1 MKFILGSS
9 SPRRL
14 ELLSILGI
22 KPDEIISP
30 NIDETINKKEL
41 PLDYCKRIATQ
52 KMKHFDGKHE
62 NTVILTA
69 DTIAYSGRRII
80 DKTND
85 EVIARKNLNKLS
97 GRRHRVS
104 TVLCLRDTKN
114 KVISRSVTTTVNF
127 KLLNK
132 KDIDNYLKTNEWKNV
147 AGSYKI
153 QGFAEVFIKSINGSY
168 SNVVGLPLFQTN
180 NLLGSVGLIKS

>member
-1 MKFILGSS
+1 
-9 SPRRL
+9 
-14 ELLSILGI
+14 
-22 KPDEIISP
+22 
-30 NIDETINKKEL
+30 
-41 PLDYCKRIATQ
+41 
-52 KMKHFDGKHE
+52 MKHFDGKHK

-132 KDIDNYLKTNEWKNV
+132 KDIDNYIKTNEWKNV

>member
-52 KMKHFDGKHE
+52 KMKHFEGKYE
-62 NTVILTA
+62 NAVILTA

-132 KDIDNYLKTNEWKNV
+132 KDIDNYIKTNEWKNV

-153 QGFAEVFIKSINGSY
+153 QGYAEVFIKSINGSY

>member
-1 MKFILGSS
+1 
-9 SPRRL
+9 
-14 ELLSILGI
+14 
-22 KPDEIISP
+22 
-30 NIDETINKKEL
+30 
-41 PLDYCKRIATQ
+41 
-52 KMKHFDGKHE
+52 MKHFDGKHE
-62 NTVILTA
+62 NAVILTA

-104 TVLCLRDTKN
+104 TVLCLRDIKN

-132 KDIDNYLKTNEWKNV
+132 KDIDNYIKTNEWKNV